1 MLNCIVL
8 QVLILNFYT
17 VFLVENI
24 IGSYLFRSIFIA
36 LKGELLHMTYEDAL
50 KKEPKELLNWLVK
63 NFSVAIPEQVN
74 SAEDMV
80 LASSKLLELSSK
92 YSYLCN
98 LASYAKIVCRDYKR
112 NKDKQEY
119 EDMVDKKEIIGYMS
133 DSVKQSYQALSRAV
147 TIYIHNL
154 EELKMLGHS

>member
-1 MLNCIVL
+1 
-8 QVLILNFYT
+8 
-17 VFLVENI
+17 
-24 IGSYLFRSIFIA
+24 
-36 LKGELLHMTYEDAL
+36 MTYEDAL

-119 EDMVDKKEIIGYMS
+119 EVLLGLRLSYGIDKKKFLKTYGKKIEECYNYNGLIKNGFIMEDQDRVYIPEDKFYISNEIIVNFIEG
-133 DSVKQSYQALSRAV
+133 VKDG
-147 TIYIHNL
+147 
-154 EELKMLGHS
+154 EE

>member
-1 MLNCIVL
+1 
-8 QVLILNFYT
+8 
-17 VFLVENI
+17 
-24 IGSYLFRSIFIA
+24 
-36 LKGELLHMTYEDAL
+36 MTYADAL

-63 NFSVAIPEQVN
+63 NFSVVIPEQVN